1 MALFGFGKK
10 KDEEKNIPACACQ
23 SDCAT
28 FEATEEDANKVK
40 IEDGAM
46 SVKVLGV
53 GCASCHEQ
61 YEQAK
66 AAVKSMGLDVE
77 VEYITDLQKVVG
89 YGAMS
94 MPALVVN
101 EKVVAMG
108 KVLKAADVEKLLH
121 KLGSKGGGSHEQ
133 REKCNKRI
141 SKVSNGCLIACF
153 SIMTVIKVLR
163 TIIKN

>member
-108 KVLKAADVEKLLH
+108 KVLKAVMLKSCCTNW
-121 KLGSKGGGSHEQ
+121 GSKGGGSHEQ

-141 SKVSNGCLIACF
+141 SKVSKL
-153 SIMTVIKVLR
+153 S
-163 TIIKN
+163 

>member
-66 AAVKSMGLDVE
+66 AAVKSMGLKN
-77 VEYITDLQKVVG
+77 YYQKLK
-89 YGAMS
+89 MRFE
-94 MPALVVN
+94 N
-101 EKVVAMG
+101 ESETA
-108 KVLKAADVEKLLH
+108 EH
-121 KLGSKGGGSHEQ
+121 
-133 REKCNKRI
+133 
-141 SKVSNGCLIACF
+141 
-153 SIMTVIKVLR
+153 
-163 TIIKN
+163 

>member
-94 MPALVVN
+94 MSALVVN

-121 KLGSKGGGSHEQ
+121 KLG
-133 REKCNKRI
+133 
-141 SKVSNGCLIACF
+141 F
-153 SIMTVIKVLR
+153 
-163 TIIKN
+163 

>member
-77 VEYITDLQKVVG
+77 VEYITDFLCRRFED
-89 YGAMS
+89 YGEAACRS
-94 MPALVVN
+94 NALPA
-101 EKVVAMG
+101 G
-108 KVLKAADVEKLLH
+108 RKAASRFTVLLFQH
-121 KLGSKGGGSHEQ
+121 DRH
-133 REKCNKRI
+133 
-141 SKVSNGCLIACF
+141 
-153 SIMTVIKVLR
+153 
-163 TIIKN
+163 